1 MSSISDYIERL
12 KEKPLATSLI
22 ALSQSRDALSKLS
35 DPNGVSAEVI
45 ERDISKISPELYAF
59 IFRQAG
65 LKSTYSVDEGLT
77 SAITKLG
84 FERVKR
90 LIFFYIA
97 YSNEVG
103 ANSSSFDREFV
114 AQLWLLNFSLG
125 STAEHWANF
134 RSQELGNEA
143 FYLGMFQNI
152 GISAF
157 AQLEPSKHRA
167 LRDGKRKVP
176 LAEKEK
182 DVFGFNHYELGWEE
196 SHKLLK

>member
-77 SAITKLG
+77 LS
-84 FERVKR
+84 
-90 LIFFYIA
+90 LIHI
-97 YSNEVG
+97 
-103 ANSSSFDREFV
+103 
-114 AQLWLLNFSLG
+114 
-125 STAEHWANF
+125 
-134 RSQELGNEA
+134 
-143 FYLGMFQNI
+143 
-152 GISAF
+152 
-157 AQLEPSKHRA
+157 
-167 LRDGKRKVP
+167 
-176 LAEKEK
+176 
-182 DVFGFNHYELGWEE
+182 
-196 SHKLLK
+196 